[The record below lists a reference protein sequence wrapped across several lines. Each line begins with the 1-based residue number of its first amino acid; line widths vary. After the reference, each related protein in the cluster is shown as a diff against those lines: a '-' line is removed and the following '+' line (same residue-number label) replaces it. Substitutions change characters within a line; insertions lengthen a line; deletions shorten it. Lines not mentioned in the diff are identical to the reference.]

1 MLNSSEGTP
10 HGYWTSAE
18 KHDVTLLP
26 QSLWVGNCER
36 GVARASRV
44 GAAASREACAARAYM
59 CCTRL
64 HVLHV
69 LICAARAYM
78 CFARPAASHRQPDAC
93 ALLCYC
99 ALAISSRLTACM
111 CIVCA

>member
-59 CCTRL
+59 CCTCL
-64 HVLHV
+64 YVLHV
-69 LICAARAYM
+69 LICASRARLLLIANLM
-78 CFARPAASHRQPDAC
+78 H
-93 ALLCYC
+93 ALCC
-99 ALAISSRLTACM
+99 VTALSPSVRA
-111 CIVCA
+111 